1 MSILEIYD
9 VDVNTKRW
17 TWSRWKLSICYC
29 FDIFLAKIFIIIDAL
44 LRFKNFQTTCFNT
57 NTRVHTI
64 LLNITTILLV
74 FQDVFKKKEKLLS
87 RILFRNY
94 VLSSFYTFYVPYEPS
109 YGRSFP
115 FFDWSISIFI
125 NHHLSMRILRTW
137 IIENEQ

>member
-57 NTRVHTI
+57 NTRVQTI

-74 FQDVFKKKEKLLS
+74 FQDVFKKK
-87 RILFRNY
+87 RNY
-94 VLSSFYTFYVPYEPS
+94 YPVYYSVYMFYLVFTHFTFHMNLHME
-109 YGRSFP
+109 GHFP
-115 FFDWSISIFI
+115 FLIDQFLFSLITISPLEF
-125 NHHLSMRILRTW
+125 
-137 IIENEQ
+137 

>member
-57 NTRVHTI
+57 NTRVQTI

-74 FQDVFKKKEKLLS
+74 FQDVFKKK
-87 RILFRNY
+87 RNY
-94 VLSSFYTFYVPYEPS
+94 YPVYYSVTMFYLVFTHFTFHMNLHME
-109 YGRSFP
+109 GHFP
-115 FFDWSISIFI
+115 FLIDQFLFSLITISPWEF
-125 NHHLSMRILRTW
+125 
-137 IIENEQ
+137 